1 MSLPNQAAAQ
11 PQGVE
16 AYFTDVEHLRSAFK
30 DAILAPALARRLLI
44 VHGVGGA
51 GKSSLLQMF
60 RLDCKRNK
68 IPVALASGDESKSV
82 VDIFYR
88 KAEAG
93 DERGWA
99 PDLKADG
106 VTLPAFTKT
115 WEHYR
120 AIQAKVE
127 AQVRKEASV
136 RAAEIAGKAASKTAE
151 AAAGAAFGAALGSLA
166 PGIGTAAGAALG
178 GVVGGMGAE
187 AFVDWLRS
195 SLNLGKPDI
204 DLLLD
209 PAKALSEDFLAD
221 IAKAAAMKRI
231 VLMLDTYEQLTA
243 LDDWAREF
251 AQRLHPNVLL
261 VIAGRAVP
269 DWQRQWPGWLAQA
282 QVEEV
287 KPMTDEV
294 MRELAVR
301 YYRTLRGS
309 EPDPM
314 QVDAIVRFA
323 RGLPVVVT
331 SAINIWVEYGVE
343 DFQSVKSQVVADL
356 VDRLMEGVPAEMA
369 PLLEAAAAVRWFNKE
384 ILRAVTQMPDV
395 NAAYNEL
402 RRFPFARPRAEGFML
417 HDTVREMIDA
427 NLKVEDPERY
437 RELHERAA
445 AYFEARL
452 AKVSGE
458 EAERLA
464 LERLYHRVCAS
475 TEDGLRT
482 FQEMAE
488 EFTQYRL
495 VIRLQALLS
504 DVSTFAVNH
513 DNFQLWTQYYLGRLA
528 ILETRTHDAAEIF
541 QQVAENE
548 RAEKRLRAYSYG
560 DWGWTLCRREIL
572 RRPGGEQNAIRA
584 LNASLNMG
592 IPIDSKLATSWI
604 YLSDVFVAK
613 AAWNEAQRYLDEAV
627 QYLIQSEDFFRLLEA
642 YEYACGIY
650 SRQGNWPKVC
660 EYYAMIRKVF
670 ADLGSPSYLVRR
682 VVPPWEWILMGR
694 LSEYEHGVRAALGF
708 ARTMQDHDWLVA
720 KIRDLALC
728 MALQERVGE
737 AEIAAM
743 EAHDSAHRW
752 RQIGRL
758 QMFETAGI
766 TGYIESRS
774 GDTQNGGQILRDAIN
789 AGMEFHAHL
798 HMVPVFLAATYEVTG
813 NLDGA
818 VEYYVLAY
826 SEASKIDRNYVRAS
840 ALTGLFR
847 CCGRQQIYDRA
858 ISYFS
863 EAEQLAQ
870 QYEYNDHLASL
881 RLTQGHIAW
890 DGRLDAWGVGFDAA
904 LHHYQHALV
913 YALRFNRFLLDEALA
928 GRPQG
933 TPLQPILPTCLARG
947 EEGRRMLIALADWWQ
962 TGVNDVGVPRP
973 DTISPL
979 PEGIP
984 LLEAER
990 IAREREPG
998 DGSPQTPVLARL
1010 AAVLEP

>member
-16 AYFTDVEHLRSAFK
+16 AYFTDVEHLRNAFK
-30 DAILAPALARRLLI
+30 DAILAPTLARRLLI

-60 RLDCKRNK
+60 RLECKRNK

-99 PDLKADG
+99 PDLKADS
-106 VTLPAFTKT
+106 VTLPTFAKT
-115 WEHYR
+115 LEHYR

-221 IAKAAAMKRI
+221 IAKAAATKRI

-243 LDDWAREF
+243 LGDWAREF

-261 VIAGRAVP
+261 VTAGRAVP

-287 KPMTDEV
+287 KPMTDAI

-309 EPDPM
+309 EPDPV

-369 PLLEAAAAVRWFNKE
+369 PLLEAAATVRWFNKE
-384 ILRAVTQMPDV
+384 ILRAVTQTTDV

-452 AKVSGE
+452 AKVTGE

-464 LERLYHRVCAS
+464 LERLYHRVCADEE
-475 TEDGLRT
+475 TGIRL

-488 EFTQYRL
+488 ELVRFQMVNRL
-495 VIRLQALLS
+495 RSMLT
-504 DVSTFAVNH
+504 DVANYELESEDNCLWRGYYFA
-513 DNFQLWTQYYLGRLA
+513 RLA
-528 ILETRTHDAAEIF
+528 HLECQFEDAK
-541 QQVAENE
+541 VAY
-548 RAEKRLRAYSYG
+548 EKTIADTKNDRKLRAYA
-560 DWGWTLCRREIL
+560 LCDLAEILSRREWLYTARNESQIHQL
-572 RRPGGEQNAIRA
+572 AQMSLDSGSEIDFKLSQNYRSQFNIFLTKREWDRA
-584 LNASLNMG
+584 
-592 IPIDSKLATSWI
+592 
-604 YLSDVFVAK
+604 
-613 AAWNEAQRYLDEAV
+613 EARLKDMV
-627 QYLIQSEDFFRLLEA
+627 Q
-642 YEYACGIY
+642 
-650 SRQGNWPKVC
+650 
-660 EYYAMIRKVF
+660 
-670 ADLGSPSYLVRR
+670 
-682 VVPPWEWILMGR
+682 
-694 LSEYEHGVRAALGF
+694 
-708 ARTMQDHDWLVA
+708 
-720 KIRDLALC
+720 
-728 MALQERVGE
+728 
-737 AEIAAM
+737 
-743 EAHDSAHRW
+743 SA
-752 RQIGRL
+752 Q
-758 QMFETAGI
+758 T
-766 TGYIESRS
+766 S
-774 GDTQNGGQILRDAIN
+774 GDTYQLAMVYQDAKSLHSRTQEWARLLHDQENLGTALQNLPKHLPLRAVLLSGSAVSWVWAGLYREAEAYCQEALSALNQLEWKDFAGVYRDLGLAMAMQGRFQQLDYFLELAMSNARTIQSPLGEGIGLCFWGLGKLRQGEIKSAIGLLTDSQNVRKQIHALPDEGINFLGIAHEVQGNYSQARSCYHLRLESN
-789 AGMEFHAHL
+789 WGR
-798 HMVPVFLAATYEVTG
+798 
-813 NLDGA
+813 NWLDCG
-818 VEYYVLAY
+818 
-826 SEASKIDRNYVRAS
+826 
-840 ALTGLFR
+840 ALTGLVRVDFAEQLFDDITSSSSR
-847 CCGRQQIYDRA
+847 
-858 ISYFS
+858 
-863 EAEQLAQ
+863 AEQLAQ

-904 LHHYQHALV
+904 LHHYQQALV
-913 YALRFNRFLLDEALA
+913 YALRFNRFLLDETLA

-933 TPLQPILPTCLARG
+933 TPLQPVIPTCLARG
-947 EEGRRMLIALADWWQ
+947 EEGRHMLRSLRDWWQ

-990 IAREREPG
+990 IARAREPG
-998 DGSPQTPVLARL
+998 DGSPQTPVLAQI
-1010 AAVLEP
+1010 AAVVD